1 LLKTLDRC
9 GRTHPVGIYQV
20 QVKVEKRR
28 VAVAAYCCMFLAHIG
43 HGEEN

>member
-1 LLKTLDRC
+1 LLKTLERC

-20 QVKVEKRR
+20 QVKVEKR